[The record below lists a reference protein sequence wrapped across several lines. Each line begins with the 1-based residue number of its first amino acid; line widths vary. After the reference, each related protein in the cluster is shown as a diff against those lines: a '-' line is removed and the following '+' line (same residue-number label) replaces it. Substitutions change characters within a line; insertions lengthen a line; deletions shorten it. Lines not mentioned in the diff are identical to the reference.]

1 MIVMPHVLSAIQF
14 DLTTFADD
22 LVRLALAVLLGGL
35 VGAER
40 QFAGQSA
47 GLRTHVMVA
56 LGSAVFT
63 LAGIATSGSDLQQV
77 SRVVQGVAAGVGFLG
92 AGAIL
97 RVEGDNKVKGLTT
110 AGSIWVAA
118 AMGTAAGLGE
128 YALAASASIA
138 SLVVLVVLRP
148 LSSRIDKY
156 VRRRGQKTPTDG
168 KQ

>member
-1 MIVMPHVLSAIQF
+1 MVETPVIFSALQF
-14 DLTTFADD
+14 DVPTFFDD
-22 LVRLALAVLLGGL
+22 MLRLALAIFLGGI

-40 QFAGQSA
+40 QLAGQSA

-63 LAGIATSGSDLQQV
+63 IAGIATAAGDLHQV
-77 SRVVQGVAAGVGFLG
+77 TRVVQGVAAGVGFLG

-97 RVEGDNKVKGLTT
+97 RIDGDTKVKGLTT

-128 YALAASASIA
+128 YALAASATIA
-138 SLVVLVVLRP
+138 SLIVLVVLRP
-148 LSSRIDKY
+148 ISRRLDVY
-156 VRRRGQKTPTDG
+156 ARRHDHTD
-168 KQ
+168 